1 VSLESFSLNV
11 ERFVELKKQSLTS
24 TDNVSLEQL
33 EITSQSI
40 NRWVQY
46 CQYHYFML
54 QESTSVEDL
63 RHDKFLQIRRKGE
76 NVKLRFVYEANIAA
90 FLNSLHALL
99 DSFPY
104 LLNLFIPVMKPD
116 SQSIKWNINYLKKY
130 KEYDFYDELITF
142 MLDEDFNKVK
152 GYVNTIK
159 HKHLVRVAN
168 CEEYLEFESFNY
180 KQPNIRQDGT
190 VEYDSKIAERDDVM
204 VFLKDC
210 HNELIPN
217 FFGLCKN
224 VLATELK

>member
-1 VSLESFSLNV
+1 MEKFSLNI
-11 ERFVELKKQSLTS
+11 EQFVELKKQRITS
-24 TDNVSLEQL
+24 ADNSSLEEL

-54 QESTSVEDL
+54 KKSTSVDDL
-63 RHDKFLQIRRKGE
+63 QDDKFFQIRRKGE
-76 NVKLRFVYEANIAA
+76 NVQLRFVYEANIAA

-104 LLNLFIPVMKPD
+104 LLNLFIPEMEPD
-116 SQSIKWNINYLKKY
+116 SKSIKWNINYLKKY
-130 KEYDFYDELITF
+130 KKYEFYDELISF
-142 MLDEDFNKVK
+142 LLDENFNKVK

-159 HKHLVRVAN
+159 HKHLVRIAN
-168 CEEYLEFESFNY
+168 CEKHLEFESFNY
-180 KQPNIRQDGT
+180 SQPNILQNNNI
-190 VEYDSKIAERDDVM
+190 EYNFKVAERDDVM

-210 HNELIPN
+210 HNKLIPN
-217 FFGLCKN
+217 FFGLCKS